1 MLMTPDGRLTR
12 QGRLVRTFT
21 FVALVVAGVVVGS
34 RAFAVGG
41 EELGQAGR
49 GEDPLVLQ
57 VDTYTVSPNETLWE
71 IATSLRGEG
80 EDTRDIVKEIMVLNG
95 MDSVRLDA
103 GQQILVPLSS

>member
-12 QGRLVRTFT
+12 QGRLVRTFA
-21 FVALVVAGVVVGS
+21 FLALVVAGVVLGS
-34 RAFAVGG
+34 GAFAAGGG
-41 EELGQAGR
+41 EFGQDGK
-49 GEDPLVLQ
+49 GDDPSVLQ

-95 MDSVRLDA
+95 MDSAHLDA
-103 GQQILVPLSS
+103 GQQIFVPLSS